1 MTAGAGSA
9 LCASQIGQA
18 VFGVINSFTNNIIEQ
33 PIIDVVD
40 TVEKGAVAAV
50 KAVGN
55 WFSSWF

>member
-50 KAVGN
+50 KAVG
-55 WFSSWF
+55 S